1 MKVTVNVDEKNE
13 ETKVIICCQKMTP
26 TIENI
31 IVMLQMFNQQLSV
44 TKDGE
49 NYLLDVN
56 QISYIET
63 LERKT
68 FVYTEES
75 IYESNLRLYEMEEQL
90 CQSGFLRVSK
100 SCLVHLKFIQSIKK
114 DIERKLR
121 LTMKNG
127 EQIMVSRQY
136 ADGIKKRLG
145 VI

>member
-1 MKVTVNVDEKNE
+1 MKVTVNVDEKNK
-13 ETKVIICCQKMTP
+13 ETKVTISCEKITP
-26 TIENI
+26 AIENI
-31 IVMLQMFNQQLSV
+31 FAMLQMLNQQLSV

-56 QISYIET
+56 EICYIET

-68 FVYTEES
+68 FVYTEKS
-75 IYESNLRLYEMEEQL
+75 IYESKLKLYEMEELL
-90 CQSGFLRVSK
+90 CKSGFLRVSK
-100 SCLVHLKFIQSIKK
+100 SCLVHLRFIQSIKK
-114 DIERKLR
+114 DVERKLR

-127 EQIMVSRQY
+127 EQVMVSRQY